1 MPDYN
6 SGDYVYFNNITDK
19 TKSRVGFIL
28 NQRHDMYITSPLKI
42 MEENLY
48 HFQNYLLKQILNHW
62 VMTISK
68 LLLSYQK
75 SMYGTNIVNKWI
87 KFILEERMRKIFWV
101 MLIFQDFAMP
111 WRNFLDWITTFL
123 NKVLVFLYR

>member
-48 HFQNYLLKQILNHW
+48 HFQNYLLKQILNH
-62 VMTISK
+62 
-68 LLLSYQK
+68 
-75 SMYGTNIVNKWI
+75 
-87 KFILEERMRKIFWV
+87 
-101 MLIFQDFAMP
+101 
-111 WRNFLDWITTFL
+111 
-123 NKVLVFLYR
+123 